1 MVVFQKFSIYIIYT
15 CNVYVNSYRGL
26 YYTLRIKGLKDYKES
41 CIIYIYIYNAKF
53 IFISTPEINQ
63 HPHSKF
69 LLAILRW
76 LGPSLLIDMGGHLVL
91 NILNNTLLENANY
104 WIQKWMEN
112 PRIQSNFSHKK
123 SHESHW
129 QTNGFK
135 SHESHCLVAHYL
147 GVKTWTNGFW
157 PGGLIRTWLSMEYRY
172 I

>member
-1 MVVFQKFSIYIIYT
+1 MENPRFHYQYRLSPGKIMVVFQKFSIYIIYT

-41 CIIYIYIYNAKF
+41 CIIYIYNAKF

-91 NILNNTLLENANY
+91 NILNNTLLENPNFGF
-104 WIQKWMEN
+104 KTNGNPMEN
-112 PRIQSNFSHKK
+112 QWNN
-123 SHESHW
+123 
-129 QTNGFK
+129 NGFK
-135 SHESHCLVAHYL
+135 AFLVLNPMNPIERPMDSKH
-147 GVKTWTNGFW
+147 FW
-157 PGGLIRTWLSMEYRY
+157 S
-172 I
+172 